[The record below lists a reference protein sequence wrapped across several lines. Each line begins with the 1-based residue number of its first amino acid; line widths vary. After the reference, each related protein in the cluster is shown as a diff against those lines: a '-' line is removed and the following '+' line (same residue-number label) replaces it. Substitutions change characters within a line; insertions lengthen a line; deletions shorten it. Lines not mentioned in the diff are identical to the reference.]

1 MKCNKCS
8 SEVVK
13 ITWSPAGVRTIN
25 CNGCGANYQIPPEL
39 HACNRCSKVDE
50 VVEMLLEEKRKGER
64 EIKACNEFV
73 DKILEKLKS

>member
-8 SEVVK
+8 SEAVK

-25 CNGCGANYQIPPEL
+25 CNGCDANYQIPPEL
-39 HACNRCSKVDE
+39 HACDRCSKVDE
-50 VVEMLLEEKRKGER
+50 VVEMIESYTQDDM
-64 EIKACNEFV
+64 EFCDFL